1 MENQIQIIL
10 DSILFQNQY
19 PNHLEVLSWCFS
31 PCLSFKASCL
41 PAPWSQTAN
50 CLVSYDTIWAFY
62 KMEAQDFMNYHDC
75 HHWNSHKKGVPLW
88 DKSMLWTSYP
98 SCFFDGNCPPS
109 LHSRIP
115 KSHWYWSPRLR
126 QKPSRRRES
135 LLCGEKTVSKPSM
148 SMGFLKHSILGIHRK
163 GYLSFTPALVQHWTN
178 QLLPEPGSP
187 SGVRFYGSLGVP
199 ILDQNYP
206 LAIKDDK
213 PKNLWFWHQRAPCTS
228 RFTSTGHQRA
238 TYRASVSDCHRWP
251 SKNGISHHLARI
263 DLEKWGATKWMTKYD
278 KGFLVMGQSS
288 FIFMGN
294 FPSFWAR
301 DGHFELP
308 WNRLSGR

>member
-98 SCFFDGNCPPS
+98 SCFFDGNVPPS

-135 LLCGEKTVSKPSM
+135 LSCVWKKLFQNLPWLVGGFSPSEKYESQIGS
-148 SMGFLKHSILGIHRK
+148 SS
-163 GYLSFTPALVQHWTN
+163 
-178 QLLPEPGSP
+178 QLLGKIKNVANHQPDEHGCLETFDPGDP
-187 SGVRFYGSLGVP
+187 
-199 ILDQNYP
+199 
-206 LAIKDDK
+206 
-213 PKNLWFWHQRAPCTS
+213 
-228 RFTSTGHQRA
+228 
-238 TYRASVSDCHRWP
+238 
-251 SKNGISHHLARI
+251 
-263 DLEKWGATKWMTKYD
+263 
-278 KGFLVMGQSS
+278 
-288 FIFMGN
+288 
-294 FPSFWAR
+294 
-301 DGHFELP
+301 
-308 WNRLSGR
+308 

>member
-1 MENQIQIIL
+1 M
-10 DSILFQNQY
+10 
-19 PNHLEVLSWCFS
+19 H
-31 PCLSFKASCL
+31 
-41 PAPWSQTAN
+41 
-50 CLVSYDTIWAFY
+50 
-62 KMEAQDFMNYHDC
+62 YHDC

-135 LLCGEKTVSKPSM
+135 LLCVEKTVSKPSM

-294 FPSFWAR
+294 FPSFLGKGWSFWATLKQAQR
-301 DGHFELP
+301 QIKTQGQVIRPVQRQAPGGKGAVPVWETAAVEKWEKIMAKLGWKSYTLQLF
-308 WNRLSGR
+308 NTANMALSKMVILHSCVK